1 MQERV
6 DYSKMIN
13 ETKLI
18 NKVINEDLLGELVI
32 HNITPDDF
40 INHKDVIKFIYDFK
54 SEFGELPSYMT
65 VVSEFDTF
73 EYMPE
78 VPDNINYLCK
88 KVKQNSAK
96 INAYKLIQ
104 NDVTKNFKEMD
115 GATFVNWLHAETT
128 RLVDLAKVETSCGTN
143 FATNGAERLD
153 WYMANKEQRTFKY
166 IPTPYASLTTMLGG
180 GWELGDY
187 VLIQAYTNRG
197 KSWIASDIG
206 LASWRNGFGVLH
218 YSPELSKEQQLQRLD
233 TLNGKFKNSSLKSGN
248 LYNEDNYA
256 RYLEHFNPD
265 TQTVPYLVKTMDDI
279 KNGVSVDLIEADL
292 QSNPNIKMVIIDG
305 FNLMT
310 HKGNGTNNR
319 DKMSN
324 TSRKL
329 RQLFGKY
336 GVVGLVVHQTPT
348 SAEKENKIIDESG
361 ARIPSPPKISD
372 YSETI
377 AVIQDACTVLSF
389 DQLDGVGKITL
400 SKTRTPNVDKSITLH
415 CDFNSGIIRE
425 ASVEDYF

>member
-1 MQERV
+1 
-6 DYSKMIN
+6 MIN

-18 NKVINEDLLGELVI
+18 NKIINENMLGELI
-32 HNITPDDF
+32 THNITPEDF
-40 INHKDVIKFIYDFK
+40 INYKDVVEFIYDFK
-54 SEFGELPSYMT
+54 AEYGEMPSYLT
-65 VVSEFDTF
+65 VVGEFENF

-96 INAYKLIQ
+96 IHAYKLIQ

-115 GATFVNWLHAETT
+115 GATFVNWLHEETT
-128 RLVDLAKVETSCGTN
+128 RLVELAKIDTTIGTN
-143 FATNGAERLD
+143 FATNGAERLE
-153 WYMANKEQRTFKY
+153 WYMANKESRTFKY
-166 IPTPYASLTTMLGG
+166 IPTPYTSLTNMLGG
-180 GWELGDY
+180 GFELGDY
-187 VLIQAYTNRG
+187 ILIQAYTNRG

-206 LASWRNGFGVLH
+206 VASWRHGFGVLH

-233 TLNGKFKNSSLKSGN
+233 TINGKFRNSSLKSGN

-265 TQTVPYLVKTMDDI
+265 EQSTPYIVKTMDDI
-279 KNGVSVDLIEADL
+279 KNGVTVDLIEADL
-292 QSNPNIKMVIIDG
+292 QTNPNIKMVIIDG

-310 HKGNGTNNR
+310 HKGRGGSNR
-319 DKMSN
+319 DNMSN

-329 RQLFGKY
+329 RQIFGKY
-336 GVVGLVVHQTPT
+336 GVVGIVVHQTPT
-348 SAEKENKIIDESG
+348 SAEKENKIVDDSG
-361 ARIPSPPKISD
+361 LRIPSPPKISD

-389 DQLDGVGKITL
+389 DQLDGVGKICL
-400 SKTRTPNVDKSITLH
+400 AKTRTPNVDKTITLH
-415 CDFNSGIIRE
+415 CDFNNGIIRE
-425 ASVEDYF
+425 ASAEDCF